1 MKDRLPVV
9 AVHPSRQALGQE
21 EGGRVLQEA
30 GPHTGR
36 QLLQEERSQLA
47 PDSGQA
53 LLGWTVV
60 PEENTSMKWRGNYT
74 ENIRGK

>member
-9 AVHPSRQALGQE
+9 AVHPGGQTLGQQ
-21 EGGRVLQEA
+21 EGGRILQQA

-60 PEENTSMKWRGNYT
+60 SDLITSSQSGSLVWLCVY
-74 ENIRGK
+74 